1 MQAKMLRALLAWASV
16 GLAAAAPAA
25 PPRLAGVFEEPPS
38 SARPWV
44 YWFWLNG
51 NVTREGI
58 TADLEAMARVG
69 IGGVLIME
77 VDQGTPVGP
86 VAFAG
91 PQWRELFRHVCRE
104 ADRLGLQVNM
114 NDDAGWN
121 GSGGPWI
128 QPEQAM
134 QRLVWSESV
143 VDGPGLRRVVL
154 RQPETVRGFYR
165 DVAVVAFPQPGPF
178 RISDLP
184 GKSAVV
190 RQEFAAPREY
200 PAAPKGS
207 IVRSND
213 VRLLQAAPGPD
224 GAISW
229 EVPPGRWVVLRFG
242 RTLTGAENAPAPESG
257 RGLECDKLSV
267 EGARAAF
274 DGFIGKLVGDVGPLV
289 GRTFVTTHID
299 SWENHSQNWTASFPQ
314 QFARRRGYPL
324 WRRLPS
330 MAGYV
335 VDSLEASERFLAD
348 VRQTVA
354 DLVRDC
360 YAGEMRKLA
369 ASRGLRLSI
378 EAYGDCVFDDLAY
391 AGRADEPMCEF
402 WSWPNNFTADTVL
415 RMASACNVYGKGIL
429 GAEAFTAT
437 DGERW
442 QLHPGNIKALGD
454 WAFCRGVNRFVFH
467 RYAMQPWLNV
477 APGMS
482 MGPWGLHYERTQT
495 WWEQSGPWHRYLAR
509 CQALLRQGLPVVD
522 LLWVQPEGA
531 PRAMAPPD
539 GPYRGDVAPAEVV
552 IRRLEVRGGS
562 LTLPHGMRY
571 AALVLPDTPEMS
583 PELLRK
589 VLRLARSGA
598 KVFAGTKPVRAP
610 GLSGYPQSDAVVR
623 RLADQLWSEGLVLPL
638 RRLEREL
645 GLAPDFQSDGGLDFI
660 HRRVGG
666 TDVYFVANPWPGF
679 VSTKATFRV
688 AGKQPELWDPWTGER
703 RLAGS
708 VSVGQGTTTLPLQL
722 HGGQSVFVVFDRP
735 MRKLPPRLEEGPSA
749 RPEPVEIL
757 RAVWGPAND
766 PSRTLDVT
774 PWVRERLR
782 GGRAWFV
789 VSELVGRYGD
799 PALNVL
805 KTLTVTYRYG
815 GEEHTTSATDPER
828 LFVPRGG
835 DPEPPA
841 VLVGSEGGWS
851 LEARLPGAYT
861 VDGRKVTVAPWPS
874 EYGLPG
880 PWSLRLPVAD
890 RGGASLVLQ
899 RLQSWSEMEDPAVRH
914 FSGTAV
920 YETSFDLPD
929 GFLAEGRR
937 VDLDLG
943 RVEVVAEVELNGRS
957 LGTLWH
963 SPFRVDATGALRAQ
977 GNRLVVR
984 VTNLWIN
991 RLIGDE
997 ELPPEPGRR
1006 PDGTM
1011 ERWPDWLETNGK
1023 SPTGRITFGSWLLWR
1038 RGEPLAPSGL
1048 LGPVRLIGRTVVP
1061 LQPRP

>member
-1 MQAKMLRALLAWASV
+1 MQARIPLKLFALAWL
-16 GLAAAAPAA
+16 GLASAASAA
-25 PPRLAGVFEEPPS
+25 PPGLTRIFEDPPPA
-38 SARPWV
+38 ARPWV

-51 NVTREGI
+51 NVTKEGI

-69 IGGVLIME
+69 IGGVLLME
-77 VDQGTPVGP
+77 VDQGAPAGP
-86 VAFAG
+86 VSFAG
-91 PQWRELFRHVCRE
+91 PLWREMFRHACLE

-134 QRLVWSESV
+134 QRLVWSETV
-143 VDGPGLRRVVL
+143 VEGPGLRRVVL
-154 RQPETVRGFYR
+154 PQPETVRGFYR
-165 DVAVVAFPQPGPF
+165 DVAVVAVPKPGPF

-200 PAAPKGS
+200 PAAPKDS
-207 IVRSND
+207 IVRSQD
-213 VRLLQAAPGPD
+213 VRLLGAAPGPD
-224 GAISW
+224 GALSW
-229 EVPPGRWVVLRFG
+229 TAPPGRWVVLRFG

-274 DGFIGKLVGDVGPLV
+274 EGFIGKLAGDVAPLV

-314 QFARRRGYPL
+314 QFARRRGYPI

-335 VDSLEASERFLAD
+335 VDSLETSERFLAD

-360 YAGEMRKLA
+360 YAGEMRRLA

-378 EAYGDCVFDDLAY
+378 EAYGDCVFDDVAY
-391 AGRADEPMCEF
+391 AGQADEPMGEF
-402 WSWPNNFTADTVL
+402 WSWPNNFTADTVS
-415 RMASACNVYGKGIL
+415 RMASACNVYGKTVL

-442 QLHPGNIKALGD
+442 RLHPGNIKALGD
-454 WAFCRGVNRFVFH
+454 WALCRGVNRIVFH
-467 RYAMQPWLNV
+467 RYAMQPWIGV

-495 WWEQSGPWHRYLAR
+495 WWEQSAPWHNYLAR

-531 PRAMAPPD
+531 PRAAVPPE
-539 GPYRGDVAPAEVV
+539 GAYRSDVAPAEAV
-552 IRRLEVRGGS
+552 IRRLEARGGS
-562 LTLPHGMRY
+562 LALPHGMRY
-571 AALVLPDTPEMS
+571 AALVLPDTPKMS

-589 VLRLARSGA
+589 VLALARSGA
-598 KVFAGTKPVRAP
+598 KVFAATKPVRAP
-610 GLSGYPQSDAVVR
+610 GLSGYPRSDAAVR

-638 RRLEREL
+638 SRLERKL
-645 GLAPDFQSDGGLDFI
+645 GLPPDFQSDAGLDFI

-666 TDVYFVANPWPGF
+666 TEVYFVANPWPGF
-679 VSTKATFRV
+679 VSARATFRV
-688 AGKQPELWDPWTGER
+688 TGKQPELWDPWSGER
-703 RLAGS
+703 RLADS
-708 VSVGQGTTTLPLQL
+708 VSVGRGTTTFPLRL

-735 MRKLPPRLEEGPSA
+735 MRKLPPNLDEGPMA
-749 RPEPVEIL
+749 RMEPVQVL
-757 RAVWGPAND
+757 RAVWGPADD
-766 PSRTLDVT
+766 PGRTLDVT
-774 PWVRERLR
+774 AWVRERVR
-782 GGRAWFV
+782 KGRASFV
-789 VSELVGRYGD
+789 VADLVGRYGD

-805 KTLTVTYRYG
+805 KTLRVTYRSG
-815 GEEHTTSATDPER
+815 GEERTVSATDPER
-828 LFVPRGG
+828 VFLPPDG
-835 DPEPPA
+835 DPEPA
-841 VLVGSEGGWS
+841 ATLAASHGAWF
-851 LEARLPGAYT
+851 LEARLPGSYR
-861 VDGRKVTVAPWPS
+861 VDGRTVEVAPWPS
-874 EYGLPG
+874 EFGLPG
-880 PWSLRLPVAD
+880 PWSLRVPVSEH
-890 RGGASLVLQ
+890 GSSTLSLT
-899 RLQSWSEMEDPAVRH
+899 RLRSWSEMEDPAVRC

-920 YETSFDLPD
+920 YETAFDLPD
-929 GFLAEGRR
+929 GFLSDPRR
-937 VDLDLG
+937 VELDLG
-943 RVEVVAEVELNGRS
+943 RVEVVAEVELNGRA

-963 SPFRVDATGALRAQ
+963 PPFRVDATGALRARN
-977 GNRLVVR
+977 NRLVVR

-1006 PDGTM
+1006 PDGTL
-1011 ERWPDWLETNGK
+1011 ESWPEWLRTTGK
-1023 SPTGRITFGSWLLWR
+1023 SPTGRVTFGSWLLWR
-1038 RGEPLAPSGL
+1038 RGEPLVPSGL
-1048 LGPVRLIGRTVVP
+1048 LGPVRLIGRAVVP
-1061 LQPRP
+1061 LPEQP